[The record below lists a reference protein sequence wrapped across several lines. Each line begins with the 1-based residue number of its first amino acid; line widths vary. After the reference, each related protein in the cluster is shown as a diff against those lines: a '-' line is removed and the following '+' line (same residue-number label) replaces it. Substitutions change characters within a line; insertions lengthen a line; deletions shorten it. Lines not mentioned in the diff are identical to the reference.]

1 MRLGA
6 VFGVTT
12 VLGPLL
18 GGLFTDHLSWRW
30 IFYINLPVGIAVIAL
45 AAFTMPS
52 IKPSGRPAIDYLG
65 IVFVSLGAAGLTL
78 ALSWGGTEYA
88 WGSSTIIWM
97 IVGSLV
103 SLVIFVFVERRAV
116 DPVLPL
122 RLFRSSV
129 FNVCVA
135 LAFIVGFAMLGSMT
149 FLPTYLQYVK
159 GSSATESGLQTLP
172 MVVGLLVMSL
182 LSGTIVSRTGR
193 YKIFPVVGSAV
204 MALGLYLLS
213 RLDAHTPYWEMAV
226 AMLILGIG
234 IGSSMQILTIVVQNT
249 VRYEDLGVATSGVT
263 FFRTLGSSFG
273 AAVFGAVYAN
283 VLKNELP
290 NAIAAST
297 GVNPGDVTTPEALHA
312 YPASEIAPI
321 VDAYAHAVHVV
332 FLAAV
337 PVPIV
342 AFVLALFLKQVP
354 LRGTARET
362 ASDVGEG
369 FGMPEGSDAS
379 QQLQLA
385 IGRLIQH
392 KGRTELPRVRAGS
405 GAAFDASDAWVVGQF
420 YLRTRLGRDVG
431 IEEISRRYH
440 LPAAV
445 LEPACQ
451 NAVLHGYLHAQ
462 DGQFRLTPAG
472 EAEMGKVVIAMRTW
486 LADELADWEADDQEL
501 AAALGDLATKFVE
514 QEPDLSREPVAAL
527 VGGPVS

>member
-1 MRLGA
+1 
-6 VFGVTT
+6 
-12 VLGPLL
+12 
-18 GGLFTDHLSWRW
+18 
-30 IFYINLPVGIAVIAL
+30 
-45 AAFTMPS
+45 
-52 IKPSGRPAIDYLG
+52 
-65 IVFVSLGAAGLTL
+65 
-78 ALSWGGTEYA
+78 
-88 WGSSTIIWM
+88 M

-129 FNVCVA
+129 FNVSVA

-172 MVVGLLVMSL
+172 MVAGLLVMSL
-182 LSGTIVSRTGR
+182 LSGAVVSRTGR

-204 MALGLYLLS
+204 MALGMYLLS
-213 RLDAHTPYWEMAV
+213 RLDAHTPYWQMAV
-226 AMLILGIG
+226 AMLILGLG
-234 IGSSMQILTIVVQNT
+234 IGSSMQILTIVVQST

-273 AAVFGAVYAN
+273 AAVFGTVYAN
-283 VLKNELP
+283 VLKDELP
-290 NAIAAST
+290 KAIATSP
-297 GVNPGDVTTPEALHA
+297 GVNPADVATPEALHA
-312 YPASEIAPI
+312 YPAAQIAPI

-337 PVPIV
+337 PVPVV

-385 IGRLIQH
+385 IARLIQH

-462 DGQFRLTPAG
+462 DGQFGLTPAG
-472 EAEMGKVVIAMRTW
+472 EAEMRKVVTAMRTW

>member
-1 MRLGA
+1 
-6 VFGVTT
+6 
-12 VLGPLL
+12 
-18 GGLFTDHLSWRW
+18 
-30 IFYINLPVGIAVIAL
+30 
-45 AAFTMPS
+45 
-52 IKPSGRPAIDYLG
+52 
-65 IVFVSLGAAGLTL
+65 
-78 ALSWGGTEYA
+78 
-88 WGSSTIIWM
+88 
-97 IVGSLV
+97 
-103 SLVIFVFVERRAV
+103 
-116 DPVLPL
+116 
-122 RLFRSSV
+122 
-129 FNVCVA
+129 
-135 LAFIVGFAMLGSMT
+135 
-149 FLPTYLQYVK
+149 
-159 GSSATESGLQTLP
+159 
-172 MVVGLLVMSL
+172 
-182 LSGTIVSRTGR
+182 
-193 YKIFPVVGSAV
+193 
-204 MALGLYLLS
+204 
-213 RLDAHTPYWEMAV
+213 MAV
-226 AMLILGIG
+226 AMLILGLG
-234 IGSSMQILTIVVQNT
+234 IGSSMQILTIVVQST

-283 VLKNELP
+283 VLKAELP
-290 NAIAAST
+290 KAIAAST
-297 GVNPGDVTTPEALHA
+297 GVNPADVATPEALHA
-312 YPASEIAPI
+312 YPAAQIAPI

-369 FGMPEGSDAS
+369 FGMPEGSDAG
-379 QQLQLA
+379 QQLQRA

-451 NAVLHGYLHAQ
+451 NAVLHGYLHAK
-462 DGQFRLTPAG
+462 DGHFRLTPAG
-472 EAEMGKVVIAMRTW
+472 EAEVGKVVTAMRTW
-486 LADELADWEADDQEL
+486 LAAELADWEADDQEL

-527 VGGPVS
+527 VGGRVS